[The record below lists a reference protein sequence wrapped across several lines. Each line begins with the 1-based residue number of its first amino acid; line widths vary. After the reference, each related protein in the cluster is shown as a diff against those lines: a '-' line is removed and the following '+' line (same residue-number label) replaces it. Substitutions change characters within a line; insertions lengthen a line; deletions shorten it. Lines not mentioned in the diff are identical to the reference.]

1 LILPQ
6 DTYKKLS
13 QDEALKK
20 FIYLLQNAH
29 AGEKAAANAYWG
41 HGHSLFLWNA
51 NERKELDTIYREE
64 LHHRRRLREML
75 TEMGAKPRLSRE
87 VLMYCIGATICVLC
101 LFGGWYIPMYGAG
114 KLESTN
120 IVEYE
125 IAARLAYVSGN
136 KKYIDELLDFAELEW
151 DHEQY
156 FYNKSASHFLF
167 AYSPKWIRPPGK
179 STIKD
184 RMNNEFIN

>member
-1 LILPQ
+1 MNLHQ
-6 DTYKKLS
+6 DDYKKLS

-41 HGHSLFLWNA
+41 HGHSLFLWDPV
-51 NERKELDTIYREE
+51 ERQELETIYREE
-64 LHHRRRLREML
+64 LHHRARLGEMLREL
-75 TEMGAKPRLSRE
+75 GAKPRLSRE
-87 VLMYCIGATICVLC
+87 ILMYCIGATICVLC

-125 IAARLAYVSGN
+125 IAARLAFMAGH
-136 KKYIDELLDFAELEW
+136 KKYIAELLEFAELEW

-156 FYNKSASHFLF
+156 FYKKASTHFLHP
-167 AYSPKWIRPPGK
+167 YSPKWIRPPEK
-179 STIKD
+179 KTIRG
-184 RMNNEFIN
+184 RMDTEFN

>member
-1 LILPQ
+1 MLQ
-6 DTYKKLS
+6 QETYKKLS
-13 QDEALKK
+13 QTDAQKQ

-41 HGHSLFLWNA
+41 HSHSLFLWN
-51 NERKELDTIYREE
+51 RKERQELKTIYLEE
-64 LHHRRRLREML
+64 LHHRSRLRQML
-75 TEMGAKPRLSRE
+75 AELGAKPRLSRE
-87 VLMYCIGATICVLC
+87 ILMYCIGATICVLC

-125 IAARLAYVSGN
+125 VAARLAFISGN
-136 KKYIDELLDFAELEW
+136 KKYVNELLDFAELEW

-156 FYNKSASHFLF
+156 FYTKSSSHFLF
-167 AYSPKWIRPPGK
+167 LYSPKWIRPPEK

-184 RMNNEFIN
+184 RMNNEFMR